1 MTNQEERWQDQQ
13 FVGVV
18 VVVVVATVVAVAASV
33 VTSDLHQE
41 LPKCP
46 ESDAVAVTMST
57 GN

>member
-1 MTNQEERWQDQQ
+1 MTNQEERWQNQQ
-13 FVGVV
+13 FEGVV
-18 VVVVVATVVAVAASV
+18 MVVIVTTVVAAAASV

-46 ESDAVAVTMST
+46 ESYAVAVTLSA